1 MYGEIIILNMRTKK
15 SVRAYGVFTR
25 NFAKLLTTLLNTYG
39 LETQY
44 VNLKAADGSEF
55 IELAKGI
62 LRDVNARYYNNV
74 YVHLSVD
81 PTYYCYSSTG
91 LLAKVTDAD
100 YSPTPADYDIPAV
113 KETVLLTSLRILEN
127 PNNTVVVI
135 SGSRTLASPLTV
147 RGVGIYSKLYVHHF
161 GSSFTCAQKEAL
173 IDAFSVSP
181 IEFSAGDA
189 LTISYRITLA

>member
-81 PTYYCYSSTG
+81 PTYYC
-91 LLAKVTDAD
+91 L
-100 YSPTPADYDIPAV
+100 
-113 KETVLLTSLRILEN
+113 SLIH
-127 PNNTVVVI
+127 I
-135 SGSRTLASPLTV
+135 
-147 RGVGIYSKLYVHHF
+147 
-161 GSSFTCAQKEAL
+161 
-173 IDAFSVSP
+173 
-181 IEFSAGDA
+181 
-189 LTISYRITLA
+189 